1 MKRTLILGNGFIGSN
16 LSNYF
21 SENNVDHEIYS
32 KSMFDYTDKDKL
44 NKFLELNK
52 DKYFCIINTSGYT
65 GSPNVDAC
73 ERHKE
78 ECWKL
83 NVNDVLNIVEIA
95 NDRDLPVIHISSGC
109 IYDGYE
115 KVYTEEDK
123 PNFGLYSTE
132 SSFYSKCKHASEIL
146 LDNRD
151 SIVFVLRIRIPFTYK
166 NVPKNYLVK
175 LLKYNNLID
184 MENSV
189 TSVSDLN
196 DFIFRFMYLIRD
208 VPGGVYNVCNP
219 QPVKASQV
227 VEMLKSHGIENPKWN
242 FIDVNQLDTV
252 ANRSNCVLST
262 SKIEKYNLPMPETIA
277 SLERDIKIFKNFIR

>member
-1 MKRTLILGNGFIGSN
+1 MKRALILGKGFIGSN

-21 SENNVDHEIYS
+21 SENSIDHEIYS
-32 KSMFDYTDKDKL
+32 KSMFDYTDKSKL
-44 NKFLELNK
+44 DKFLELNR
-52 DKYFCIINTSGYT
+52 DKFFCIINTSGYT
-65 GSPNVDAC
+65 GVPNVDAC

-78 ECWKL
+78 ECWKY

-95 NDRDLPVIHISSGC
+95 NDRDLPVIHVSSGC

-115 KVYTEEDK
+115 KVFTEEDK
-123 PNFGLYSTE
+123 PNFGMFSNE
-132 SSFYSKCKHASEIL
+132 SSFYSKCKHASEVL
-146 LDNRD
+146 LENRE
-151 SIVFVLRIRIPFTYK
+151 SFVYILRIRIPFTYK

-175 LLKYNNLID
+175 LLKYDNLID

-196 DFIFRFMYLIRD
+196 DFIFRFMYLLKN
-208 VPGGVYNVCNP
+208 VPGGIYNVCNP

-227 VEMLKSHGIENPKWN
+227 VELLKKHDISNPDWN
-242 FIDVNQLDTV
+242 FIEVNQLDTV
-252 ANRSNCVLST
+252 AKRSNCVLST
-262 SKIEKYNLPMPETIA
+262 SKIESYNLPMPDTIS